1 MKRKFN
7 SKSSSETVKRGKPQS
22 LAAIIKSP
30 IEQSRI
36 NAKLLDEITNALQG
50 DDISELGYTDNSSYK
65 TQEQKEDVLE
75 KVDWVLLKL
84 HKIKDKRKYDYD
96 IVTSVKNKIKFS
108 DCSLTIKGV
117 EFLNLITDDLKQDIF

>member
-1 MKRKFN
+1 MLESFWA
-7 SKSSSETVKRGKPQS
+7 S
-22 LAAIIKSP
+22 L
-30 IEQSRI
+30 
-36 NAKLLDEITNALQG
+36 EI
-50 DDISELGYTDNSSYK
+50 DDVSELGYTEYSPYK

-96 IVTSVKNKIKFS
+96 IVTGIKNRIKFS

-117 EFLNLITDDLKQDIF
+117 EFLNIITNDLKQDIF